1 MESRSK
7 IELNLGN
14 LLQIKSRLSGTRP
27 SAVECNGIFFFFFS
41 FFFFL
46 SNVLWIWLEALNLL
60 LFSTIQW
67 EEAGTLTTVL
77 QERGKSD
84 IALLLIWL

>member
-14 LLQIKSRLSGTRP
+14 LLQIKTRLSGTRP
-27 SAVECNGIFFFFFS
+27 SAVECNGIFFFFF
-41 FFFFL
+41 L
-46 SNVLWIWLEALNLL
+46 SNVLCIWLEALNLL